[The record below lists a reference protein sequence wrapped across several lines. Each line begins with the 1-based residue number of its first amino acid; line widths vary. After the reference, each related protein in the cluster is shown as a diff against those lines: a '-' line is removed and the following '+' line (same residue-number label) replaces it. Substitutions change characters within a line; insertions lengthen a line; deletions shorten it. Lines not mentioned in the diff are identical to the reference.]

1 MSMRRALALLLA
13 VTMLTVGCVGTFDG
27 PATETQT
34 ADQAQ
39 TSGIT
44 EVQDRHEM
52 AFNTSME
59 GPSDTLDEPVYD
71 VLGGLGVYV
80 NADLPATEGGGAP
93 TDSADVHMGLFLPD
107 IPGCNWAE
115 YGFNPDGG
123 EVEVTAPEEG
133 LGQDAEVPEKCQV
146 PVVADIGPYYST
158 REDRRNVPFAVEG
171 DNHATEPATRLG
183 GFLIE
188 ELVPQGY
195 AVAQV
200 SVFGTGDSGHCMDLM
215 GDSEQAGID
224 AAVEFLGEAAFSN
237 GNVGL
242 TGRSYDGTTPWEAA
256 STEAANDHLK
266 TIAPI
271 SGLIGLK
278 DLMWRNGSAEARGG
292 SGLLW
297 GIYYAFGPDGTA
309 EDAEHVTC
317 PDATIQGM
325 PQHLAAY
332 ATGGDMGPAEQT
344 YFAERDG
351 FLAGALENYNGSVYL
366 IQGLQDW
373 NVDPHQAFPAFEKL
387 QEEGIETKGL
397 FGQWDHAY
405 PDRQSN
411 HEDQDSGYGEEAFPA
426 TVRHDWAQDLLE
438 WFDHYLKED
447 GEKPQLHAE
456 VQDNRGFWRLEES
469 YPPEDT
475 NATELTLDEAE
486 LTEGDAMINDPA
498 SECATFTFSSPSEEQ
513 ATRIVGMPTFHPEV
527 TPMGAGGQLFAQLND
542 AETGLRLGHAVM
554 DLRYHEGGDERQE
567 LAPGQPITAEMQ
579 FQAMDVVLPGGHDLE
594 LEVCP
599 TGMDYMPPA
608 TDNPVEL
615 SLTEDSVLTLT
626 VDDPADDE
634 FLLPP
639 GQAEVLADGTPPDA
653 DGDPSTSFGPAE

>member
-1 MSMRRALALLLA
+1 
-13 VTMLTVGCVGTFDG
+13 MLTMGCIGAFDDA
-27 PATETQT
+27 PVDPQS
-34 ADQAQ
+34 ADVSDDADV
-39 TSGIT
+39 TR
-44 EVQDRHEM
+44 VQDRHQM
-52 AFNTSME
+52 DFNVTDD
-59 GPSDTLDEPVYD
+59 GPSQTLEEGAYD
-71 VLGGLGVYV
+71 VLDGLGVRV
-80 NADLPATEGGGAP
+80 NVDLPATEGGGAAA
-93 TDSADVHMGLFLPD
+93 DSAEVHMGVFLPD
-107 IPGCNWAE
+107 IPGCNWSE
-115 YGFNPDGG
+115 YGYDTGGG
-123 EVEVTAPEEG
+123 EVQVAAPEEG
-133 LGQDAEVPEKCQV
+133 AGEDAEVPEQCQI

-158 REDRRNVPFAVEG
+158 REDRRNVPFAIEG

-183 GFLIE
+183 GFLIRQ
-188 ELVPQGY
+188 LVPHGY

-215 GDSEQAGID
+215 GESEQAGID

-256 STEAANDHLK
+256 STEAANDHLA

-271 SGLIGLK
+271 SGLVGLK
-278 DLMWRNGSAEARGG
+278 DLMWRNGSAETRGG

-405 PDRQSN
+405 PDRHSN
-411 HEDQDSGYGEEAFPA
+411 HEDQESGYGEEAYPA

-456 VQDNRGFWRLEES
+456 VQDNRGFWRVEES

-486 LTEGDAMINDPA
+486 LTEGDAIINDPA

-513 ATRIVGMPTFHPEV
+513 ATRIVGMPTFHPKV
-527 TPMGAGGQLFAQLND
+527 TPMGAGGQLFAELVD

-554 DLRYHEGGDERQE
+554 DLRYHEGGDTRQNVV
-567 LAPGQPITAEMQ
+567 PGQTITAKMQ
-579 FQAMDVVLPGGHDLE
+579 FQAMDVVVPADHGLA

-599 TGMDYMPPA
+599 TGMDYMQPA
-608 TDNPVEL
+608 TNNPVQL

-626 VDDPADDE
+626 VDDPADDT
-634 FLLPP
+634 FFLPP
-639 GQAEVLADGTPPDA
+639 GQEEALGDGTPPDA
-653 DGDPSTSFGPAE
+653 DGDPETGFDDA